1 MTAPGPPGDDI
12 VPAANHDEPGA
23 ETTSSEALA
32 PTPTPTQPAPP
43 EPDQTADQAPFHDRA
58 IPAPTFGAG
67 IGFRTRLTFSL
78 IAAAVIPLA
87 VFGLILVFAER
98 LPDPPSTL
106 PRLLLLFVALVALI
120 AVLVAYL
127 LAADL
132 TAPLR
137 AIAAAVDRV
146 SAGDLSTPI
155 IVGGE
160 DELSRLAES
169 HNRLAGAL
177 ERRNRELV
185 RILAAIEHASPRDG
199 VGFLV
204 GRASEDARLAFGMI
218 DSRIVLGDP
227 GQVEEEEIVPGD
239 PRPIRAE
246 LRAGEER
253 LGLIF
258 GHLPAT
264 RAWEPADQNLLELF
278 AAEIGVAVRN
288 AQLFER
294 VTAQNAQLLELDAAK
309 DDFLRGVSHNLQTPL
324 TSIRAFAEQLGE
336 ERDDRRLSII
346 TEQAE
351 RLSRMVRQLL
361 TVTRLESGALRPQA
375 EVFGIA
381 PRVRRAWEALA
392 VNDVAFSIDDRS
404 QGWLAVADADQ
415 LDQVL
420 WALLDN
426 AVKYGQ
432 HRPIN
437 VEVAVDEPLG
447 RLNLT
452 IIDHGPGVSDQDR
465 PRLFD
470 RFARGAGAS
479 AEDGSGLGLY
489 VSRELCR
496 AMAGDLVIEPRRA
509 GSGAVFT
516 VTLPGE
522 PPLES

>member
-1 MTAPGPPGDDI
+1 VTTPGLPEAAAHDAGAATDGDDPGETPATDPAHP
-12 VPAANHDEPGA
+12 VP
-23 ETTSSEALA
+23 SY
-32 PTPTPTQPAPP
+32 
-43 EPDQTADQAPFHDRA
+43 DQT
-58 IPAPTFGAG
+58 IPQSSFGAG
-67 IGFRTRLTFSL
+67 IGFRTRLTFAL

-87 VFGLILVFAER
+87 VFGLLLVLAQR
-98 LPDPPSTL
+98 LPDPISTI
-106 PRLLLLFVALVALI
+106 PRLLLLFVVLVALI

-155 IVGGE
+155 NVGGD

-177 ERRNRELV
+177 ERRNRELG

-199 VGFLV
+199 VEFLV

-218 DSRIVLGDP
+218 DATIRLGDP
-227 GQVEEEEIVPGD
+227 TLVADEEVVPGE

-246 LRAGEER
+246 VRAGDER
-253 LGLIF
+253 LGLIV

-288 AQLFER
+288 AQLFQR
-294 VTAQNAQLLELDAAK
+294 VAAQNSQLLELDAAK
-309 DDFLRGVSHNLQTPL
+309 DDFLRGVSHSLQTPL

-336 ERDDRRLSII
+336 EREDRRLSII
-346 TEQAE
+346 TEQTE

-375 EVFGIA
+375 EVLGLG

-404 QGWLAVADADQ
+404 EGWLAIADPDQ

-420 WALLDN
+420 WAILDN
-426 AVKYGQ
+426 AVKYGG
-432 HRPIN
+432 RDPI
-437 VEVAVDEPLG
+437 EIEIATDSKRG
-447 RLNLT
+447 RLSLT
-452 IIDHGPGVSDQDR
+452 IIDHGPGINELDR
-465 PRLFD
+465 ARLFE
-470 RFARGAGAS
+470 RFARGAERN

-496 AMAGDLVIEPRRA
+496 AMNGDLVVEPHRA

-516 VTLPGE
+516 IALPGE
-522 PPLES
+522 APLES

>member
-1 MTAPGPPGDDI
+1 MTAPSQPGPEVVAPASEI
-12 VPAANHDEPGA
+12 VAPASEPDADPAADP
-23 ETTSSEALA
+23 
-32 PTPTPTQPAPP
+32 PATDPP
-43 EPDQTADQAPFHDRA
+43 EPDHLAGRLAAPYHDRT
-58 IPAPTFGAG
+58 IPAPSFGGG
-67 IGFRTRLTFSL
+67 IGFRTRLTFAL
-78 IAAAVIPLA
+78 ISAAVIPVA
-87 VFGLILVFAER
+87 VFGLVIVAAER
-98 LPDPPSTL
+98 LPDPVANL
-106 PRLLLLFVALVALI
+106 PRILLLFVALVALL

-155 IVGGE
+155 NVGGD

-177 ERRNRELV
+177 ERRNRELI
-185 RILAAIEHASPRDG
+185 RILAAIEHASLRDG
-199 VGFLV
+199 VEFLI
-204 GRASEDARLAFGMI
+204 GRASEDARVAFGMI
-218 DSRIVLGDP
+218 DNLILLVDP
-227 GQVEEEEIVPGD
+227 STIAEEEFVPGD

-246 LRAGEER
+246 LRAGDER
-253 LGLIF
+253 LGLIV

-294 VTAQNAQLLELDAAK
+294 VASQNAQLLELDAAK

-324 TSIRAFAEQLGE
+324 TSIRAFAEQLSE

-346 TEQAE
+346 TEQSE

-375 EVFGIA
+375 EVIGLA

-392 VNDVAFSIDDRS
+392 IPFVAFTIQDSS
-404 QGWLAVADADQ
+404 AGWLAIADVDQ

-432 HRPIN
+432 HKPIE
-437 VEVAVDEPLG
+437 VEIALDEARG

-452 IIDHGPGVSDQDR
+452 IIDHGPGVPDQDR
-465 PRLFD
+465 PRLFE
-470 RFARGAGAS
+470 RFARGTGAN

-496 AMAGDLVIEPRRA
+496 AMNGDLVVEPRRA

-516 VTLPGE
+516 VALPAE
-522 PPLES
+522 APVES